1 MYMLDYIKNLL
12 VGVAFEKV
20 LSAIIIAVACLIA
33 IKLILK
39 LYDKLIVKT
48 KMDELIRNPLRI
60 AIKALLLFL
69 SLIIVLPSLGISVT
83 SLVATLSV
91 VGVAFSLAIQGFLT
105 NVFGGIQIISN
116 KPFGVGDYVDAGGQ
130 SGVVQEVGLFY
141 TKLHTVDKKLV
152 QIPNS
157 AIANAN
163 IINYS
168 TSSSR
173 RVDFLFTA
181 SYDAPVEKVEQV
193 LMEVITNHPKTVDE
207 PAPFARVSNYG
218 ASSIEYTV
226 RVWCANEDYWDVYFD
241 VMKAVKLAF
250 DRNGIEMT
258 YDHLNVHV
266 VKD

>member
-1 MYMLDYIKNLL
+1 MLDYLTNLL
-12 VGVAFEKV
+12 AVVAFEKV
-20 LSAIIIAVACLIA
+20 LSAIIIAVICLIA

-39 LYDKLIVKT
+39 LYDKLIVKS
-48 KMDELIRNPLRI
+48 KLDELIRNPLRI
-60 AIKALLLFL
+60 ALKAILLFL

-116 KPFGVGDYVDAGGQ
+116 KPFHVGDFVDAGGQ

-141 TKLHTVDKKLV
+141 TKLHTPDKKLI

-163 IINYS
+163 IVNYS
-168 TSSSR
+168 TSPNR

-193 LMEVITNHPKTVDE
+193 LLEVIANHPKTIQD

-226 RVWCANEDYWDVYFD
+226 RGWCENADYWDVYFD
-241 VMKAVKLAF
+241 VMKEVKLAF
-250 DRNGIEMT
+250 DRNNIEMT

-266 VKD
+266 VKE

>member
-1 MYMLDYIKNLL
+1 MLTYFVDILA
-12 VGVAFEKV
+12 GFAFQKV
-20 LSAIIIAVACLIA
+20 LSAVILAIVCLAA

-39 LYDKLIVKT
+39 IYDKVIVKS
-48 KMDELIRNPLRI
+48 KLDELIRNPLRI
-60 AIKALLLFL
+60 ALKALLLFL

-116 KPFGVGDYVDAGGQ
+116 KPFHVGDFVEAGGQ

-141 TKLHTVDKKLV
+141 TKLHTTDKKLV

-157 AIANAN
+157 SIANAN
-163 IINYS
+163 IVNYS
-168 TSSSR
+168 SSPNR
-173 RVDFLFTA
+173 RVDLLFTA

-193 LMEVITNHPKTVDE
+193 LLEVIANHPKTIQD

-226 RVWCANEDYWDVYFD
+226 RGWCANADYWDVYFD
-241 VMKAVKLAF
+241 VMKEVKIAF

-266 VKD
+266 VKE